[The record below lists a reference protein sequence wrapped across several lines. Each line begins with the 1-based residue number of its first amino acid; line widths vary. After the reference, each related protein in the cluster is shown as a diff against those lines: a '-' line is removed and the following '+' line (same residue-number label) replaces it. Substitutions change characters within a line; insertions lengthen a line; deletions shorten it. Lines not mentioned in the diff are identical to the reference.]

1 MARIDAPKRPGAL
14 ARLTG
19 WYSRRR
25 YGTDLAPAAEAWSHT
40 PGLLLGYGALEMAFE
55 RSRRVDHK
63 LKLLAELKAS
73 TVAGCEWCIDF
84 GSMLSRGGGITD
96 QQLRDLPRYQESDAF
111 SELEKL
117 VLDYATAMTRT
128 PTEMSDE
135 LFERLRSH
143 LDEPQIVELTTA
155 VALENLR
162 ARFNYALG
170 IESQEFSEGSFCAV
184 PEREAEAVG

>member
-1 MARIDAPKRPGAL
+1 VARINAPARHGPL
-14 ARLTG
+14 ARLTA

-25 YGTDLAPAAEAWSHT
+25 YGKHLAPATEAWSHT
-40 PGLLLGYGALEMAFE
+40 PGLLAGYGALEFAFE
-55 RSRRVDHK
+55 RSRRLDHK
-63 LKLLAELKAS
+63 LTLLAELKAS

-84 GSMLSRGGGITD
+84 GSMLSRGGGITE
-96 QQLRDLPRYQESDAF
+96 QQLRDLPRYRDSASF

-117 VLDYATAMTRT
+117 VLDYAAAMTRT

-135 LFERLRSH
+135 LNEALHEH
-143 LDEPQIVELTTA
+143 LDDAQIVELTTA

-184 PEREAEAVG
+184 PERGAAAAG